1 MDKVEVIKELLD
13 IYTAVDPNK
22 EWDVYY
28 ALRLKLIEL
37 IKEL

>member
-1 MDKVEVIKELLD
+1 MDKVEVIKKLLH
-13 IYTAVDPNK
+13 IYTAVDPSK

-28 ALRLKLIEL
+28 NLRLKLIEL

>member
-1 MDKVEVIKELLD
+1 MDKVKTIKELLD
-13 IYTAVDPNK
+13 VYTAVDPSK

-28 ALRLKLIEL
+28 HLRLKLIEL